1 MRKFE
6 YRVGTINLHEPG
18 VEGGDYYVQEWLNQ
32 QGAEGWELVTV
43 KVKYPFYNFFMKRE
57 LE

>member
-32 QGAEGWELVTV
+32 QGAEGWELVTA
-43 KVKYPFYNFFMKRE
+43 KVRYPFYNFFMKRE
-57 LE
+57 I